1 MPKRELNDEEKR
13 IHGMFRSSKAVVA
26 ETVSELEKYQSGESL
41 PVKTCYGYINKL
53 LLGGIRPQQCI
64 AICGRSGT
72 GKSYAAQKILESILD
87 KDINPQADDYVL
99 LRCEFEM
106 NPMDLLLRRISREMD
121 RPMADI
127 IGRKQTASDEA
138 KIRSIVDKEV
148 RDNIFYIP
156 SPCSVDELRIGL
168 DSMFL
173 PAFKSKKMVFVS
185 IDHIG
190 LTKVLN
196 GDPQG
201 TLNSTVAMINDL
213 KLKHKNVVFI
223 VLSQLNR
230 DIEKRTD
237 PKNHAPVMSDIY
249 NSDTLAH
256 LCSLIITLHNPYS
269 LNIDKY
275 MAFGKGKYKWLDKFK
290 SDGGNS
296 FKTEGLIF
304 HHVIKNRMKENEK
317 FMQNR
322 TIFVE
327 VISGYELMYSG
338 SKGVLDFDEKEVPSV
353 TVIEQEEVKETDYPF

>member
-1 MPKRELNDEEKR
+1 MSEKKSIRRIFRTSESIVLETLDDLKR
-13 IHGMFRSSKAVVA
+13 
-26 ETVSELEKYQSGESL
+26 YQTGDIL

-87 KDINPQADDYVL
+87 TRLNPQADDYML

-106 NPMDLLLRRISREMD
+106 NPMDLLLRRISRELD

-127 IGRKQTASDEA
+127 IGRVQTASDEA
-138 KIRSIVDKEV
+138 KIRAIVEKEIKH
-148 RDNIFYIP
+148 NIVYIP
-156 SPCSVDELRIGL
+156 APCSVEELREAL
-168 DSMFL
+168 DKEFL
-173 PAFKSKKMVFVS
+173 PNLTTKKMVFVS

-196 GDPQG
+196 GDPKG
-201 TLNSTVAMINDL
+201 TLESTVAMINDL
-213 KLKHKNVVFI
+213 KLKYKNVVFI

-230 DIEKRTD
+230 DVEKRTD

-249 NSDTLAH
+249 NSDTLSH
-256 LCSLIITLHNPYS
+256 LCSLIIILHNPYS

-275 MAFGKGKYKWLDKFK
+275 MAFGKGKYKWLDAFK

-322 TIFVE
+322 TIFAE
-327 VISGYELMYSG
+327 VISGYELLYG
-338 SKGVLDFDEKEVPSV
+338 NSKGVLDFDEKEKPEERKEQ
-353 TVIEQEEVKETDYPF
+353 IEEQDYTEYPF